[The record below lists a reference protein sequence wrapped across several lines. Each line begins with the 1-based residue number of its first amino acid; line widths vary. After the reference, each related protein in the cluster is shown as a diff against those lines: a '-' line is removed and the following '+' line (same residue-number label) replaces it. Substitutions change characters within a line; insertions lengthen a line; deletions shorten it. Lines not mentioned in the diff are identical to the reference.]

1 MRTLL
6 ISSLFCTALN
16 VSAADN
22 DGVLTQCIQEM
33 IVNSASSA
41 TVGEIKQACY
51 ERTGLDT
58 NVESDVFND
67 AKEQM
72 QVVCD
77 LALFVEKYQYEY

>member
-6 ISSLFCTALN
+6 MFSLLCTALN
-16 VSAADN
+16 VSASDN

-41 TVGEIKQACY
+41 TVGEIKQACR

-58 NVESDVFND
+58 NSEADVFND
-67 AKEQM
+67 AKQ
-72 QVVCD
+72 QT
-77 LALFVEKYQYEY
+77 